1 MVKKTLRKME
11 HKNEIN
17 KKNGHKLNNLKIVI
31 IIYDNG
37 KKTLGGVKVNL
48 KWFPKLKIKM
58 CTLKF

>member
-1 MVKKTLRKME
+1 ME